1 MYPRIPARVAIVLA
15 AALLPLPAA
24 PTPTLEAGL
33 SHNLAITASKR
44 VVAWGENT
52 YGALGNGTQAHAS
65 TPVRS
70 GTLESVVAVAAGRD
84 LSVALRSDGTVWT
97 WGGGMGVGLTA
108 PETCFTRPCSL
119 VPRQVHG
126 LTGVRA
132 IAASGGGDFVLA
144 LRADGSVV
152 AWGRN
157 AYGTL
162 GNGTETDRLT
172 PAAVALAKP
181 AVAIAAG
188 DRHGVA
194 LLDDGTV
201 WTWGTN
207 AMGELGTALTATAAN
222 TCAIGGGT
230 PCAKMPVRAG
240 AGRVIT
246 ADTFGGVAAISAKG
260 RHTLALKADGTVWAW
275 GSDYY
280 GQLGDGKVVDRA
292 DPEAVPGMAGVAA
305 VAAGFSHSIAV
316 KRDGSYWAWGL
327 DLSGQLGAAPA
338 TETCEARPLPG
349 GSLIPPYMLGKTW
362 ACRKKPTF
370 VKARDGAVAIV
381 GGGAHSLT
389 VRPDGAI
396 VAFGLNS
403 FGQRGDGDIR
413 STLVGVFC
421 YSDPGS
427 CPGLPQGATATG
439 ISIGRAATAGSLNAE
454 TLDDGL
460 VFAEQAVGTTSS
472 AQELRIT
479 SVGDSFRVTAITTTG
494 DFRHTSNCGTTLL
507 VRDASCGIFI
517 TFSPAG
523 AGTRNGTVTVATDLE
538 VGSTAS
544 LNLRG
549 TGLATSHALS
559 VSRSG
564 TGSGRVTSSPAGI
577 DCGTTCSAQFAAGL
591 SVTLTATPA
600 SGSTFGGWSGACTGT
615 GSCVVAMTASRSVA
629 ASFTAGTTTNYTLTV
644 ARIGTGAGTVSS
656 SPAGIDCGAAC
667 SAQYA
672 SGTSVTLAATP
683 AAGSAFGGWSG
694 ACTGTGSC
702 SVAMTSAR
710 SVTASFTASPASH
723 LLTVTRSGNGTGT
736 VASSP
741 AGILCGTTCAATFNG
756 GTLVALSASPAAGS
770 IFGGW
775 GGACGGTGACSVTMN
790 APASVSATFSIAP
803 TGGDNYTALW
813 WNPGESGWGLNISH
827 QGDILFGTL
836 FTYDAT
842 GRPLW
847 LVMPAGERQ
856 GTSTTY
862 NGTLYRTTG
871 PPFNAVPFT
880 PIGPQNLTVVG
891 AMTFTYTGSGAA
903 LAYSYDGVTVSK
915 LVQKQVFGSRA
926 ATCVPTTGSRAAL
939 VNYQDLWWNADES
952 GWGVNITHQGDT
964 LFATLFTYDAT
975 GRGLW
980 LVLPAG
986 TRQADGS
993 YFGRLLRTRG
1003 PPFNAAPFTPI
1014 GEADLTEVG
1023 TMRFTFSSGTAGVM
1037 TYTVSGITVTKAITR
1052 QVFSTP
1058 VPACAG

>member
-1 MYPRIPARVAIVLA
+1 MHPRIPARVAIVLA

-144 LRADGSVV
+144 LRADGSVI

-222 TCAIGGGT
+222 TCSINGGT

-246 ADTFGGVAAISAKG
+246 ADTFGGVTAISAKG
-260 RHTLALKADGTVWAW
+260 RHTLALKSDGTVWAW

-280 GQLGDGKVVDRA
+280 GQLGNGKVVDRA
-292 DPEAVPGMAGVAA
+292 EPEAVPGMAGVATI
-305 VAAGFSHSIAV
+305 AAGFSHSIAV

-327 DLSGQLGAAPA
+327 DLSGQLGATPA

-349 GSLIPPYMLGKTW
+349 GSLIPPYMLGKSW

-479 SVGDSFRVTAITTTG
+479 SVGDPFRVTAITTTG

-507 VRDASCGIFI
+507 ARDASCGIFI
-517 TFSPAG
+517 TFSPTG

-549 TGLATSHALS
+549 TGLATSHPLS

-577 DCGTTCSAQFAAGL
+577 DCGTTCSAQFAAGT

-600 SGSTFGGWSGACTGT
+600 AGST
-615 GSCVVAMTASRSVA
+615 
-629 ASFTAGTTTNYTLTV
+629 
-644 ARIGTGAGTVSS
+644 
-656 SPAGIDCGAAC
+656 
-667 SAQYA
+667 
-672 SGTSVTLAATP
+672 
-683 AAGSAFGGWSG
+683 FGGWSG

-723 LLTVTRSGNGTGT
+723 LLTVTRSGNGAGT

-790 APASVSATFSIAP
+790 APASVSATFSIAT

-813 WNPGESGWGLNISH
+813 WNPDESGWGLNISH

-1003 PPFNAAPFTPI
+1003 PPFNAVPFTPI

-1023 TMRFTFSSGTAGVM
+1023 TMRFTFASGTAGVM
-1037 TYTVSGITVTKAITR
+1037 TYTVSGVTVTKSITR